1 MYQSRVLLSLASTL
15 AIAVAQFDVSAP
27 DPSLFTNQD
36 QAISFLTDFA
46 TVESSYLASLTAD
59 PNFDAYVSAYPSEE
73 ASEISAALTADTDS
87 PEFTSAALARATW
100 PLTIPSLSPAISSW
114 FSQATASQGCILSS
128 LLQKYAGT
136 VPPEVSVTCNPAT
149 DHDVNADANAPNSG
163 SGASASGSGAAGAV
177 TPGLAKWVAPVA
189 AGSFD
194 GDSQRSASGETDRS
208 LAFNNAS
215 ESVAYNGA
223 DQAAY
228 SEDVQSILDS
238 ISYTTYTI
246 TSYKEQSITFPPF
259 GEPYEPFTAVFP
271 GRNVTMTV
279 VEIVPTSEQKRDVQ
293 HATNAVHAGAKAGK
307 TVSATLTEYITSKL
321 KSPVSTSNAHP
332 EDSWLKEIGLEEQ
345 CPDSWENECSDS
357 SDCEC
362 DLYSVPQAMSTAA
375 GGDRADV
382 LRELLEM
389 QGLMAGSKGV
399 AVREVETTPTPTQ
412 PLLATSPDTKV
423 ASPSPTIM
431 HSMDPG
437 AVRTASPSI
446 SALWDAAMADFD
458 PNIWEKCGQSGP
470 PEWDLRNVD
479 GEAFVECVQRAMS
492 ELVEDFREQYEQ
504 SPGTPV
510 IRRQLEDPALIS
522 AAPTPPTRSDP
533 AFIPYLNSLASFRSS
548 WRSTLSEDQ
557 HFMTNLASAPRGLRL
572 KFSTLM
578 ASPIAGSEWWDGVR
592 HIETPAPVAV
602 PWAQSAIKSFE
613 KEFLWTGL
621 ESLNMTDGVMHHATG
636 DDSGL
641 LAMRERVSGSER

>member
-15 AIAVAQFDVSAP
+15 AIVVAQFDVSAP

-100 PLTIPSLSPAISSW
+100 PSTIPSLSPAISSW

-136 VPPEVSVTCNPAT
+136 IPPEVSVTCNPAI
-149 DHDVNADANAPNSG
+149 DHDVNANANAQNSG

-177 TPGLAKWVAPVA
+177 TPGLAKWGMPSLVA
-189 AGSFD
+189 AGGAIAGAALLF
-194 GDSQRSASGETDRS
+194 QRSASGETDRS

-215 ESVAYNGA
+215 EAVAYNGA

-238 ISYTTYTI
+238 ISYTTYTT

-279 VEIVPTSEQKRDVQ
+279 VEVVPTSEQKRDVQ
-293 HATNAVHAGAKAGK
+293 HATNAVHAGTKAGK

-345 CPDSWENECSDS
+345 CPDSWENECFDS
-357 SDCEC
+357 WDCEC

-389 QGLMAGSKGV
+389 QGLMAGSK
-399 AVREVETTPTPTQ
+399 

-479 GEAFVECVQRAMS
+479 GEAFVKCVQRAMS

-533 AFIPYLNSLASFRSS
+533 A
-548 WRSTLSEDQ
+548 
-557 HFMTNLASAPRGLRL
+557 
-572 KFSTLM
+572 
-578 ASPIAGSEWWDGVR
+578 
-592 HIETPAPVAV
+592 
-602 PWAQSAIKSFE
+602 
-613 KEFLWTGL
+613 
-621 ESLNMTDGVMHHATG
+621 
-636 DDSGL
+636 
-641 LAMRERVSGSER
+641 